1 MIGSRKKA
9 FIWIIL
15 LCLLFPGIT
24 AAAKSAEP
32 GFTEQEMEVI
42 RTYGTLKVGYVADRL
57 PVSFCDEK
65 TGEFAGISRQIF
77 DRIQEISG
85 LKFEYAALPGG
96 SVTYDILRAG
106 HFDLVSSVEYNDA
119 NKHSRGILI
128 SNPYLKSKKVIV
140 GRPDIVFEKGERLR
154 VALSTGSQTLKG
166 VLGGQY
172 PNFEFVDYDS
182 IGQCFEA
189 VWDGEADLLLQN
201 QYVVEYWR
209 ARAKYQKL
217 VVIPISDLDDMLCF
231 SAVTPI
237 GADSADEQKELEQKQ
252 VIISILDKS
261 IACMSQDEVTTYV
274 ISSTM
279 ENQYNFGLN
288 DFLYRYRYQMVVL
301 GIVFLVIIC
310 LICVSIFFYSKTVK
324 AQAQA
329 KVKDDFLSA
338 MSHEILTPINGML
351 GLNQLML
358 HHLDDTEK
366 VQECLEQSSMTAK
379 YLLTLVSDIFDMS
392 KLQENGL
399 AIEHAMFSLARTVQ
413 SVEFIEQERMS
424 EKGLQFEVDA
434 QFLHPYLIG
443 DETRVQQILR
453 NLTDN
458 AYKFTPPGGKVTVKV
473 RQEQIKDGWVSS
485 RISVEDTG
493 CGMSEAFRKKI
504 FDSFTRESHDVSK
517 GNQGMG
523 LGMAICHELAKLM
536 NGELLVES
544 EPDRGSCFTF
554 VFPAQMAQEIPE
566 QQPIEEKK
574 GRILVAEDN
583 ELNADI
589 IKELLQDA
597 GYPVDVAKNGQE
609 AVELFKNSE
618 EGYYPFI
625 LMDLLMPVKD
635 GYQAAREIRKMSRPD
650 AETVKII
657 ACTANVLKEDR
668 SRAIASGMDSFI
680 AKPIDMRRLLGVLS
694 AAEPAR

>member
-1 MIGSRKKA
+1 MICSRKKA

-15 LCLLFPGIT
+15 FCVLFPGIE
-24 AAAKSAEP
+24 AAAKAADP

-42 RTYGTLKVGYVADRL
+42 RTCGALKVGYVADRL

-65 TGEFAGISRQIF
+65 TGEFAGISRHIF

-85 LKFEYAALPGG
+85 LKFEYVALPGG
-96 SVTYDILRAG
+96 SVTYGILRG
-106 HFDLVSSVEYNDA
+106 EHFDLVSSVEYNEA
-119 NKHSRGILI
+119 NKRSRGILI
-128 SNPYLKSKKVIV
+128 SSPYLKSKKVIV
-140 GRPDIVFEKGERLR
+140 GRSDLVFDQGERLR

-166 VLGGQY
+166 VLEEQY

-182 IGQCFEA
+182 IEQCFEA

-209 ARAKYQKL
+209 ARAKYQNL
-217 VVIPISDLDDMLCF
+217 VVIPISDMDDMLCF
-231 SAVTPI
+231 SAVMPI
-237 GADSADEQKELEQKQ
+237 GADGEDEQKELEQKRM
-252 VIISILDKS
+252 IISILDKA

-274 ISSTM
+274 IASTM

-310 LICVSIFFYSKTVK
+310 LICVSIFFYAKTVK

-338 MSHEILTPINGML
+338 MSHEIRTPINGML

-434 QFLHPYLIG
+434 QFLHPYLMG
-443 DETRVQQILR
+443 DETRVQQILL

-473 RQEQIKDGWVSS
+473 RQEPLKEGWVSS

-493 CGMSEAFRKKI
+493 RGMSEAFRKKI
-504 FDSFTRESHDVSK
+504 FDSFTRESHAVSK

-523 LGMAICHELAKLM
+523 LGMAICYGLAKLM
-536 NGELLVES
+536 NGKLLVES
-544 EPDRGSCFTF
+544 EPERGSCFTF

-566 QQPIEEKK
+566 QQPLEEKK

-597 GYPVDVAKNGQE
+597 GYPADVAKNGQE
-609 AVELFKNSE
+609 AVELFENSE

-668 SRAIASGMDSFI
+668 SRTIASGMDGFI
-680 AKPIDMRRLLGVLS
+680 AKPIDIKKLLGALGS
-694 AAEPAR
+694 IGAAR